1 MPELQKWISGDKAR
15 QLLSQQL
22 WQSLRD
28 VDLDEYLRVMKPS
41 SVTLFQTLSLIGIVQ
56 KSCRLF

>member
-1 MPELQKWISGDKAR
+1 MHELQKWISGDKVR

-41 SVTLFQTLSLIGIVQ
+41 VTDELQTLSLIGIVQ
-56 KSCRLF
+56 KSCRLY

>member
-1 MPELQKWISGDKAR
+1 MHELQKWISGDKVR

-28 VDLDEYLRVMKPS
+28 VDLDEYLRVMES
-41 SVTLFQTLSLIGIVQ
+41 SVTDELQTLSLIGIVQ
-56 KSCRLF
+56 KSCRLS